1 MPWTLDARIPLVI
14 LADSAALP
22 AALAGS
28 GPAAVLAEAP
38 APACPDGAVAAE
50 CFVPGMAAH
59 PAACA
64 CCAGRSPAAAA
75 LDRLFQARVRGGVPW
90 FERVVAL
97 AGTEAGQQEIAAAL
111 SGDAVTAARFRA
123 G

>member
-14 LADSAALP
+14 LADPAALP
-22 AALAGS
+22 ALLAAG
-28 GPAAVLAEAP
+28 GPAALLVEAP
-38 APACPDGAVAAE
+38 ALPRPAGAVAAE
-50 CFVPGMAAH
+50 SFAPAMAAH

-75 LDRLFQARVRGGVPW
+75 LDRLFQARVRGSAPW

-97 AGTEAGQQEIAAAL
+97 ASTEAGRAELDAAL
-111 SGDAVTAARFRA
+111 VGDAVTTARFRA